1 MVRPR
6 QEHSRKRELRSKR
19 LRGKTWLSSRHC
31 RTGLFVFFFLIS
43 FFFIFFYLI
52 IVIKKFASLPP
63 VLHPKRNFNPTDVFI
78 SKAKLSS
85 EEPQTATR
93 SQLFVYPSGTSL
105 HFLWD
110 SSHLQRMNDLRKQ
123 RQKVWLENGAK
134 SGANTR
140 VNESFTRDSQRV
152 SWTTHMVRS
161 LERGW
166 GWISVG

>member
-1 MVRPR
+1 M
-6 QEHSRKRELRSKR
+6 
-19 LRGKTWLSSRHC
+19 
-31 RTGLFVFFFLIS
+31 FFFKSLS
-43 FFFIFFYLI
+43 FFYLFYLI

-78 SKAKLSS
+78 SKAELSS

-93 SQLFVYPSGTSL
+93 SQLFLYLSGTSP

-110 SSHLQRMNDLRKQ
+110 SSHLQRMNNLRKQ

-152 SWTTHMVRS
+152 FPGPPVR
-161 LERGW
+161 LEVQSG
-166 GWISVG
+166 GGDGAQ